1 MLATSVGTN
10 TNLAER
16 SGLFERLIQKP
27 ISYIDITALLSS
39 GFICGKDGNSSG
51 LREMK
56 GKVSIGLLMKA
67 IERAF
72 LRPQGTVSI
81 LTREHDVAILCMQHG
96 MPLVVIV
103 SHKYQTYKVVPD
115 QDAMS
120 KNQCANFP
128 NVWKQDPWVR
138 PLWGH

>member
-1 MLATSVGTN
+1 MIGGEGRILATLVRTN

-16 SGLFERLIQKP
+16 SGLLERLIEKP

-39 GFICGKDGNSSG
+39 SFICGKDGNNSG
-51 LREMK
+51 LPETK

-96 MPLVVIV
+96 MPLVVTV
-103 SHKYQTYKVVPD
+103 SHKYQTDKVVPD
-115 QDAMS
+115 QDA
-120 KNQCANFP
+120 
-128 NVWKQDPWVR
+128 VR
-138 PLWGH
+138 N